1 VDARKTSGVTILSKI
16 KGLVVIVAVVLSA
29 YFGISMGNSIAAA
42 RAANAG
48 LALGNQQ
55 AVVVGGTS
63 GIGRG
68 IAMRL
73 AAAGASVTVVGR
85 SKERGADVVRQMQEA
100 ATTHTSFDFVECN
113 CFSLQNVSDVAGQL
127 LSEKPSID
135 ILVMSQGM
143 ATTQGFTA
151 TEEGLDQKL
160 ALHVWS
166 RAAFASAL
174 LPALQRSEDGRVLSV
189 LSAGDNFCEL
199 CVLLFSSSRRQPMQ
213 LSIRRLSCLRGGP
226 LLSCSRS
233 ATSR

>member
-1 VDARKTSGVTILSKI
+1 MDARKTSGVTILSKI

-85 SKERGADVVRQMQEA
+85 SKERGADVVAKCKKPRRR
-100 ATTHTSFDFVECN
+100 THH
-113 CFSLQNVSDVAGQL
+113 
-127 LSEKPSID
+127 SI
-135 ILVMSQGM
+135 L
-143 ATTQGFTA
+143 
-151 TEEGLDQKL
+151 
-160 ALHVWS
+160 WS
-166 RAAFASAL
+166 VIVFRYK
-174 LPALQRSEDGRVLSV
+174 
-189 LSAGDNFCEL
+189 
-199 CVLLFSSSRRQPMQ
+199 
-213 LSIRRLSCLRGGP
+213 
-226 LLSCSRS
+226 
-233 ATSR
+233 T